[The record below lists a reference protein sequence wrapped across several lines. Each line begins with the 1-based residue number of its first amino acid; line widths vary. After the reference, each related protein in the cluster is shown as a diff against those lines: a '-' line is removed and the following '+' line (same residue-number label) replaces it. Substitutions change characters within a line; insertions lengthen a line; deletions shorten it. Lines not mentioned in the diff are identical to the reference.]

1 MEALLNDA
9 PKKKRPA
16 PVGVRVTPTQQAHW
30 VSLAAAK
37 GLTLSG
43 YAKWA
48 MFKKTP
54 SRRSMLPVPNAEELA
69 RLLAAVGKIGANV
82 NQCAFLAN
90 SGSWPH
96 ADRLQEACADI
107 QWMRRRL
114 MLALDRMPD
123 HPEGQ
128 TEP

>member
-1 MEALLNDA
+1 MNKDV

-16 PVGVRVTPTQQAHW
+16 PVGVRVTPTQHARW
-30 VSLAAAK
+30 VSLATAK

-54 SRRSMLPVPNAEELA
+54 SRRSRLPVPNAEELA

-82 NQCAFLAN
+82 NRCAYLAN
-90 SGSWPH
+90 IGSW
-96 ADRLQEACADI
+96 AEAKRLHEACDDI

-114 MLALDRMPD
+114 MLALDRTPD

>member
-1 MEALLNDA
+1 MDD
-9 PKKKRPA
+9 PKSKKRPA
-16 PVGVRVTPTQQAHW
+16 PVGVRVTPAQQGRW
-30 VSLAAAK
+30 VRRAKAK

-48 MFKKTP
+48 MFKQTP
-54 SRRSMLPVPNAEELA
+54 SRRSVLPVPNAEELA
-69 RLLAAVGKIGANV
+69 RLLAAVGKIGSNV

-90 SGSWPH
+90 AGSWPQ

-114 MLALDRMPD
+114 MLALDRTPD
-123 HPEGQ
+123 HPEAQ

>member
-1 MEALLNDA
+1 MNDV

-16 PVGVRVTPTQQAHW
+16 PVGVRVTPTQQERW
-30 VSLAAAK
+30 VRLATAK

-82 NQCAFLAN
+82 NRCALIAN
-90 SGSWPH
+90 MGSWPETQ
-96 ADRLQEACADI
+96 RLQSACDDI
-107 QWMRRRL
+107 QWMRSRL
-114 MLALDRMPD
+114 MLALGMTPD
-123 HPEGQ
+123 HPTDQ